1 MKKRER
7 WRMVVAEEMSKD
19 ESRWWCVGVCCTVL
33 LLLYTGER
41 DCSAADG
48 SAGGGDRGDD

>member
-1 MKKRER
+1 M
-7 WRMVVAEEMSKD
+7 AEEMSKD
-19 ESRWWCVGVCCTVL
+19 ESRWWCVGVCCTV